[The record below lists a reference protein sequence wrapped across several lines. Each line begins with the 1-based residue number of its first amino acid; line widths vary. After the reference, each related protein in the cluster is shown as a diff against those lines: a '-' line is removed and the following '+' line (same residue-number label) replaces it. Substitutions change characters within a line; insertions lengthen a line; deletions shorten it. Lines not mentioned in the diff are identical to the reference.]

1 MSKPSIPK
9 GTRDFLPGQVIK
21 RNFIFSTIRSVFEKY
36 GFLPIETPAME
47 ELKTLTGKYGEEG
60 DRLLFKVLNNG
71 DYLNKANKEA
81 LANLDSVALTSSIS
95 KRGLRYDLTVPFA
108 RYVVMHQNDLQ
119 FPFKRYQIQPV
130 WRADRPQKGR
140 YQEFYQ
146 CDVDVVGSKSLM
158 YEAELISI
166 YNEAFE
172 KLGVDVIIKVN
183 NRKVLF
189 GLAESASIADQFM
202 DMTVAI
208 DKLDKIGADGV
219 KKEMLGKGIPETA
232 IQQILE
238 NLSISDLDKLETA
251 FANSE
256 TGLEGIK
263 ELRQVHRFVDTDK
276 LKNEVRFD
284 ITLARGLNYY
294 TGCIFEVQANPQSY
308 PDLVMGSIG
317 GGGRYDNLTEV
328 FGMKDMSGVGISFG
342 AARIFDVME
351 EENLFPE
358 GLANTIPILF
368 MGMDEESHQVA
379 FSSASRLRAED
390 IACDVYPEAAKFKKQ
405 MKYANAKAYPF
416 TVIIGQ
422 EEREAGLMTLKNMD
436 TGEQE
441 RLDVETLIQQFKA
454 K

>member
-9 GTRDFLPGQVIK
+9 GTRDFLPDQVIK

-81 LANLDSVALTSSIS
+81 LANLDSYALTPSIS

-108 RYVVMHQNDLQ
+108 RYVVMHQNELQ

-146 CDVDVVGSKSLM
+146 CDVDVVGSTSLM
-158 YEAELISI
+158 YEAELIQI

-172 KLGVDVIIKVN
+172 NLGVDVIIKVN

-189 GLAESASIADQFM
+189 GLAESAGVAEQFM
-202 DMTVAI
+202 DMTIAI
-208 DKLDKIGADGV
+208 DKLDKIGSEGV
-219 KKEMLGKGIPETA
+219 KKEMLGKGIDETS
-232 IQQILE
+232 IDQILT
-238 NLSISDLDKLETA
+238 NLQIDNLDDLEKA
-251 FANSE
+251 FVNSE
-256 TGLEGIK
+256 TGLQGIN
-263 ELRQVHRFVDTDK
+263 ELRQVHQFVDTDQ

-308 PDLVMGSIG
+308 PELVMGSIG

-351 EENLFPE
+351 EEGLFPQ
-358 GLANTIPILF
+358 GLANSVPLLF
-368 MGMDEESHQVA
+368 MGMDEESHVLA
-379 FSSASRLRAED
+379 FSMASQLREAG
-390 IACDVYPEAAKFKKQ
+390 IPCDVYPEAAKFKKQ

-416 TVIIGQ
+416 TAIIGE
-422 EEREAGLMTLKNMD
+422 EERLAGLMTLKNMS
-436 TGEQE
+436 TGEQQ
-441 RLDVETLIQQFKA
+441 RVDLDALIQQFKVQ
-454 K
+454 

>member
-9 GTRDFLPGQVIK
+9 GTRDFLPDQVIK

-81 LANLDSVALTSSIS
+81 LANLDSYALTPSIS

-108 RYVVMHQNDLQ
+108 RYVVMHQNELQ

-146 CDVDVVGSKSLM
+146 CDVDVVGSTSLM
-158 YEAELISI
+158 YEAELIQI

-172 KLGVDVIIKVN
+172 NLGVDVIIKVN

-189 GLAESASIADQFM
+189 GLAESAGVAEQFM
-202 DMTVAI
+202 DMTIAI
-208 DKLDKIGADGV
+208 DKLDKIGSEGV
-219 KKEMLGKGIPETA
+219 KKEMLGKGIDKTS
-232 IQQILE
+232 IDQILS
-238 NLSISDLDKLETA
+238 NLQIDNLDDLEKA

-256 TGLEGIK
+256 TGLKGIN
-263 ELRQVHRFVDTDK
+263 ELRQVHQFVDTDQ
-276 LKNEVRFD
+276 LKNQVRFD

-308 PDLVMGSIG
+308 PELVMGSIG

-351 EENLFPE
+351 EEDLFPQ
-358 GLANTIPILF
+358 GLSNIVPILL
-368 MGMDEESHQVA
+368 MGMDNESHLQA
-379 FSSASRLRAED
+379 FSIASQLRDAD
-390 IACDVYPEAAKFKKQ
+390 IPCDVYPEAAKFKKQ

-416 TVIIGQ
+416 TVIIGE
-422 EEREAGLMTLKNMD
+422 EERLAGLMTLKNMSS
-436 TGEQE
+436 GEQQ
-441 RLDVETLIQQFKA
+441 RVNLDALLAQFKVQ
-454 K
+454 